1 MGLTYA
7 DIELSNPAK
16 PSLEP
21 IRVKALVDTGA
32 VMMCVPEHIVVQL
45 GLEEIEKQEVTTADE
60 KRHLVS
66 HVGPILIS
74 FENRRCITGA
84 YVIGN
89 DVLLGVVPIEVMDVV
104 ISPSGE
110 TIMVNPQSPSIPS
123 SIVKQGVWPMSLPVP
138 IAT

>member
-16 PSLEP
+16 PSLKP
-21 IRVKALVDTGA
+21 VQLRALVDTGA
-32 VMMCVPEHIVVQL
+32 VMMCIPEHIVVQL

-60 KRHLVS
+60 KRHVVS
-66 HVGPILIS
+66 HVGPILIR
-74 FENRRCITGA
+74 FENRRCFTGA

-89 DVLLGVVPIEVMDVV
+89 DVLLGAVPMEVMDVV

-110 TIMVNPQSPSIPS
+110 TITVNPASPNMPS
-123 SIVKQGVWPMSLPVP
+123 AIVK
-138 IAT
+138 